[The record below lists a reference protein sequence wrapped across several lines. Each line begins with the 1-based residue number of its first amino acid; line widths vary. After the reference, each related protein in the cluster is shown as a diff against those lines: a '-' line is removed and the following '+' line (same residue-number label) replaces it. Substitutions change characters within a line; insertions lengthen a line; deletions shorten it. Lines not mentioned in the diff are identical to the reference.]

1 MIGLPFPN
9 AQTAEWRAK
18 LQHVEQVAYN
28 FHETLPSDPRDR
40 TDALSLSDTQKK
52 ALAKA
57 AGRQF
62 YENACMR
69 AVNQSIG
76 RAIRHREDYAT
87 IILIDK
93 RYTSTSIQDKLPGWI
108 KAGLVNIDVTKGGGK
123 FPALMKECGAF
134 FRGKKVQTDVRQ
146 GKNSPK

>member
-9 AQTAEWRAK
+9 AQTPEWKAK
-18 LQHVEQVAYN
+18 LRHVGRVAYTSLD
-28 FHETLPSDPRDR
+28 ETPPQ
-40 TDALSLSDTQKK
+40 AISLSQRQ

-57 AGRQF
+57 TEREF

-87 IILIDK
+87 IVLIDK
-93 RYTSTSIQDKLPGWI
+93 RYTGQRIQDKLPGWI
-108 KAGLVNIDVTKGGGK
+108 KTGLVCVDVSKGDGRFGD
-123 FPALMKECGAF
+123 FMKGCGAF
-134 FRGKKVQTDVRQ
+134 FRGRKV
-146 GKNSPK
+146 

>member
-9 AQTAEWRAK
+9 AQTPEWKAK
-18 LQHVEQVAYN
+18 LQHVEKVAYDSLD
-28 FHETLPSDPRDR
+28 ETSG
-40 TDALSLSDTQKK
+40 SLSQRQ

-57 AGRQF
+57 AGREF

-93 RYTSTSIQDKLPGWI
+93 RYTGQRIQDKLPGWI
-108 KAGLVNIDVTKGGGK
+108 KTGLVNFDVSKGEGQFGD
-123 FPALMKECGAF
+123 FMKGCGAF
-134 FRGKKVQTDVRQ
+134 FRGKKAGTERT
-146 GKNSPK
+146 G